1 MNSPFT
7 ITHSCLDTG
16 ARVGELNTSH
26 GLIFTPAF
34 MPVGSQ
40 GTVKSLTPDELKK
53 LSVSIVLSNT
63 YHLYLR
69 PGIEVLEKHGGL
81 HRFMGWY
88 GPIITDSGGY
98 QVFSLS
104 GLRKVTEEGIHF
116 RSHIDGSEHF
126 LSPELA
132 MDYQR
137 RIGSDIVMVL
147 DECPPHDAEYKK
159 TLEAMERTHRWA
171 KVCLNSPLSQGQ
183 IPFGIVQGGTNVNL
197 RRESAMFFSDL
208 EFAGYGIGGLSLGEP
223 KESTWEMTS
232 IVTENLPP
240 EKPRYLMGVGS
251 PEDLVQAVSLGID
264 LFDSALP
271 TRVAR
276 NGALFTRQGRI
287 NIRNAE
293 FRMREGPLQPD
304 CKCYTCQHFSAAYLH
319 HLFRCEELLAYRLA
333 TLHNLYFILSLM
345 DEIRKHIL
353 SGEFSSFKRDFLAGY
368 KIVDEYKRIEQKRKW
383 LDRSKIKNQR

>member
-1 MNSPFT
+1 MNNTFKLT
-7 ITHSCLDTG
+7 QACNITQ
-16 ARVGELNTSH
+16 ARTAELVTPH
-26 GLIFTPAF
+26 GLILTPAF

-40 GTVKSLTPDELKK
+40 GTVKSLTPEELKN
-53 LSVSIVLSNT
+53 LSVNIVLCNT

-69 PGIEVLEKHGGL
+69 PGIEVIEKLGGL
-81 HRFMGWY
+81 QRFMGWY

-98 QVFSLS
+98 QVFSLP
-104 GLRKVTEEGIHF
+104 GLRKVTEEGIRF

-126 LSPELA
+126 LSPQLA

-147 DECPPHDAEYKK
+147 DECPPHDAEYER

-171 KVCLNSPLSQGQ
+171 RVCLDWPLSQWQ
-183 IPFGIVQGGTNVNL
+183 MPFGIVQGGINATL
-197 RRESAMFFSDL
+197 RRKSASFLSDL
-208 EFAGYGIGGLSLGEP
+208 GFAGYGIGGLSLGEP
-223 KESTWEMTS
+223 KEKTWEITS
-232 IVTENLPP
+232 IVAENLPSA
-240 EKPRYLMGVGS
+240 KPRYLMGVGS

-276 NGALFTRQGRI
+276 NGALYTRRGRI
-287 NIRNAE
+287 NIRNAGYSDRDE
-293 FRMREGPLQPD
+293 PLQPD

-333 TLHNLYFILSLM
+333 TLHNLFFIISLM
-345 DEIRKHIL
+345 EEIRTAIL
-353 SGEFSSFKRDFLAGY
+353 SGEFPGFKKQFLSEY
-368 KIVDEYKRIEQKRKW
+368 KTVDEEIRIEQKKKW
-383 LDRSKIKNQR
+383 LKRLK